1 MSDNKKYQTE
11 IDFKQIF
18 SSPSRWMGLVY
29 VVVLIAIIIAGK
41 SYVQHQDNMSD
52 NDPKFINS
60 INLERDDVVT
70 EQKGQLQEGI
80 DVAELG
86 NNPTPELI
94 ATGKELYQAN
104 CVSCHGETGKGDGP
118 AGGGLNPPPRN
129 YHATE
134 GWTNGRTFADMYKTL
149 EEGIVAN
156 GMNSFNQLSVK
167 ERFGII
173 HYIRTLADFPKITED
188 ELSNLDLTYSLADGR
203 TTKNQ
208 ISLEKAAKLVAND
221 KTKSFK
227 VVKSNFNQ
235 SSDVAIV
242 TNNTSNIDRALYS
255 LNTTTEWKTDMTKFK
270 TLVLSDLPQNGFN
283 AGVVNLTDEEWSQL
297 HSKLVGLY
305 SVN

>member
-11 IDFKQIF
+11 VDFKQIF
-18 SSPSRWMGLVY
+18 STPSRWMGLVY
-29 VVVLIAIIIAGK
+29 LVVLVSIIVAGK
-41 SYVQHQDNMSD
+41 YYVQHQDYISD

-60 INLERDDVVT
+60 INVEREGDVT

-80 DVAELG
+80 DVTELG

-94 ATGKELYQAN
+94 ATGKELYQVN
-104 CVSCHGETGKGDGP
+104 CVSCHGDNGKGDGP
-118 AGGGLNPPPRN
+118 AGGGLNPAPRN
-129 YHATE
+129 FHAE
-134 GWTNGRTFADMYKTL
+134 DGWTNGNTFESMYKTL

-156 GMNSFNQLSVK
+156 GMNSYNQLTVK

-173 HYIRTLADFPKITED
+173 HYIRSLATFPDVSEE

-208 ISLEKAAKLVAND
+208 ISLDKATKLVSKD
-221 KTKSFK
+221 KTNSFK
-227 VVKSNFNQ
+227 AVKSNFNQ
-235 SSDVAIV
+235 TSDVTIL
-242 TNNTSNIDRALYS
+242 TNNTSNVDRALYS
-255 LNTTTEWKTDMTKFK
+255 LNNTSDWKSDMSRFK
-270 TLVLSDLPQNGFN
+270 KLVLSDLPQNGFN
-283 AGVVNLTDEEWSQL
+283 TSVVNLTDEEWSQL

>member
-18 SSPSRWMGLVY
+18 STPSRWMGLVY
-29 VVVLIAIIIAGK
+29 FVVLVAIIIAGK

-86 NNPTPELI
+86 NNPSPELI
-94 ATGKELYQAN
+94 ATGKELFQAN
-104 CVSCHGETGKGDGP
+104 CVSCHGENGKGDGP
-118 AGGGLNPPPRN
+118 AGASLNPHPRN
-129 YHATE
+129 FHATE

-227 VVKSNFNQ
+227 VVLSNFKQ
-235 SSDVAIV
+235 SSDVTIV

-255 LNTTTEWKTDMTKFK
+255 LNTSTEWKTDMNKFK

>member
-18 SSPSRWMGLVY
+18 STPSRWMGLVY
-29 VVVLIAIIIAGK
+29 CVVLVAIMIAGK
-41 SYVQHQDNMSD
+41 FYVQHQDNMSD

-60 INLERDDVVT
+60 IKLEREDTVT

-94 ATGKELYQAN
+94 ATGKELFQAN
-104 CVSCHGETGKGDGP
+104 CVSCHGENGKGDGP
-118 AGGGLNPPPRN
+118 AGASLNPHPRN
-129 YHATE
+129 FHATE

-173 HYIRTLADFPKITED
+173 HYIRTLADFPKVTED

-221 KTKSFK
+221 RTKSFK
-227 VVKSNFNQ
+227 VVKSNFNH
-235 SSDVAIV
+235 SSDVTIV

-255 LNTTTEWKTDMTKFK
+255 LNTTTDWKTDMSKFK

-283 AGVVNLTDEEWSQL
+283 AGVVNLTDEEWTQL